1 MASSTLVRDVLRDV
15 SAQLNDLDPQFNRWT
30 QADLL
35 LGLNDAQ
42 TVIATYMPWSCAR
55 SDAIKLKP
63 GTKQSIDT
71 IAATD
76 IVPGDGSTPAEMLGH
91 SLHRVVRNA
100 GNTGTKPG
108 RAISITDFD
117 TLDITDPNWHASQGA
132 EVLQYVYDPRNPKLF
147 YTYPGVPS
155 TGALWV
161 EIAYQAAVKRIVPTS
176 PTQFIA
182 TGNDDTVLTV
192 DDKFVPDVHNYI
204 MARAYLKDA
213 EAGGN
218 AQLAAAYAQL
228 FAGSINA
235 QVAAM
240 TGVNPNLQSLKINPT
255 MLAGPAPKG

>member
-76 IVPGDGSTPAEMLGH
+76 IVPGDGSTPTDMLGH
-91 SLHRVVRNA
+91 ALHRVLRNA

-117 TLDITDPNWHASQGA
+117 TLDITDPNWHISQGA

-147 YTYPGVPS
+147 YTYPGVPT

-176 PTQFIA
+176 QTQFIA
-182 TGNDDTVLTV
+182 TGSDTTVLTV
-192 DDKFVPDVHNYI
+192 DDRFVPDVHNYI
-204 MARAYLKDA
+204 MARAYMKDA

-228 FAGSINA
+228 FAGSISA
-235 QVAAM
+235 QVSAM
-240 TGVNPNLQSLKINPT
+240 TGANPNLQSLNINPS
-255 MLAGPAPKG
+255 MLAAPAPKG

>member
-35 LGLNDAQ
+35 MGLNDAQ

-63 GTKQSIDT
+63 GTKQTIDR

-76 IVPGDGSTPAEMLGH
+76 IVPGDGSTPVEMLGH

-108 RAISITDFD
+108 RAVTLTDFD
-117 TLDITDPNWHASQGA
+117 TMDIMDPNWHASQGA
-132 EVLQYVYDPRNPKLF
+132 ELLQYVYDPRNPKLF
-147 YTYPGVPS
+147 YAYPGVS
-155 TGALWV
+155 TTGSVWV
-161 EIAYQAAVKRIVPTS
+161 EVAYQAAIRRIV
-176 PTQFIA
+176 A
-182 TGNDDTVLTV
+182 TGPAQFAATGSDSTTLTV
-192 DDKFVPDVHNYI
+192 DDKFIPDVHNYM

-218 AQLAAAYAQL
+218 AQMAGSYAQL

-235 QVAAM
+235 QVSAM
-240 TGVNPNLQSLKINPT
+240 TGVNPNLQSLQINPS
-255 MLAGPAPKG
+255 MLAAPAPKG